1 MRVAVTGKQGQVAQ
15 ALASAAPA
23 HGIDLVRLG
32 RPELDLAEPH
42 SIREAILAA
51 RPDVIISAA
60 AYTAVDKAETEKE
73 LAFAVNALGA
83 GEVAKVAGELSVPI
97 IHLST
102 DYVFDGQIPAPYAEE
117 DTVGPLSVYGASKLE
132 GERRVGQAT
141 LNHAIFRT
149 AWIYSPYGK
158 NFLKSMLQLAETR
171 DEVCVVADQLGCPTS
186 ALDIAQALLVAA
198 GRLRESADPHLRG
211 VFHMAATGEASWAEF
226 AEEIFRLA
234 EGYGRRSVRV
244 RPITTAEYPT
254 SARRPANSRLSTGK
268 LEQVHGLRLPDWRVS
283 LASTMKVLLEG
294 QREEVKS

>member
-1 MRVAVTGKQGQVAQ
+1 MRVVVTGKQGQVAQ
-15 ALASAAPA
+15 ALAGAAPA

-32 RPELDLAEPH
+32 RPELDLAEPR

-51 RPDVIISAA
+51 RPDIIISAA

-73 LAFAVNALGA
+73 LAFAVNAQGA
-83 GEVAKVAGELSVPI
+83 GEVARVAGVLSVPI

-102 DYVFDGQIPAPYAEE
+102 DYVFDGQKPTPYVEE
-117 DTVGPLSVYGASKLE
+117 DAIGPLSVYGASKLE

-141 LNHAIFRT
+141 ANHAIFRT

-198 GRLRESADPHLRG
+198 GRLRESSDPALRG

-226 AEEIFRLA
+226 AEEIFRLS
-234 EGYGRRSVRV
+234 EGYDRTSVRV

-254 SARRPANSRLSTGK
+254 LARRPANSRLSTGK
-268 LEQVHGLRLPDWRVS
+268 LERAYGLKLPEWRVS
-283 LASTMKVLLEG
+283 LASTMKMLLEE
-294 QREEVKS
+294 QREDVKS